1 MLVIAHRG
9 YHVAVP
15 ENTLPAFEAAVAAG
29 VGGIETDVRVS
40 QDGLPI
46 LIHDRILACG
56 QAVADLKRNEIG
68 HILGHEVPT
77 LDEALEQFPGILWNV
92 EIKSREGV
100 ASVLKVLRRHRAGQ
114 RLILT
119 SFRHDLVAL
128 CASSLQVDC
137 GLLLAHTPCSLRFL
151 LADSNLDGN
160 PRVNHIVWDYETVD
174 SGLLK
179 QAAVQGFRN
188 FVYGAINQIEHDNC
202 RELGVDG
209 VITDYP
215 LLMQGA

>member
-9 YHVAVP
+9 YHAAAP

-29 VGGIETDVRVS
+29 VAGIETDVRIS
-40 QDGLPI
+40 RDGLPI
-46 LIHDRILACG
+46 LIHDRVLPDG
-56 QAVADLKRNEIG
+56 RAVADMGRKEIE
-68 HILGHEVPT
+68 HMLGHEVPT

-100 ASVLKVLRRHRAGQ
+100 SSVLEVLRRHQAGR
-114 RLILT
+114 RLIVT
-119 SFRHDLVAL
+119 SFRHDLVVL
-128 CASSLQVDC
+128 CASSLEVDC
-137 GLLLAHTPCSLRFL
+137 GLLLAHRPCSLSPL
-151 LADSNLDGN
+151 LSDFNLDGN
-160 PRVNHIVWDYETVD
+160 PRVNHIVWDYEVLD
-174 SGLLK
+174 GSLLK
-179 QAAVQGFRN
+179 QVAAQGFRN
-188 FVYGAINQIEHDNC
+188 FVYGAITRVEHDNC